1 MGKGFARRKKT
12 IKTMFI
18 GQMVK
23 EVERLRAENK
33 ALKEDPNSVVG
44 KFIGQFNDVVD
55 QNQRLSALSCAMIR
69 KQGDSVKITREE
81 IEFFTGKRL
90 RVNVNTEGEVDLKDA
105 TEYIFSYTATTKEE
119 EEAAKKAATVTLT
132 TCTDPNCTLPKDLV
146 HTHDTPVLP
155 DGELKITNGETP
167 VVEVAVP
174 ESPAVA

>member
-33 ALKEDPNSVVG
+33 ALKEDPDSVVG

-69 KQGDSVKITREE
+69 KQGDSVKVTREE

-90 RVNVNTEGEVDLKDA
+90 RVNVNTEGDVDLKDA
-105 TEYIFSYTATTKEE
+105 TEYIFSFTATTKEE
-119 EEAAKKAATVTLT
+119 EEAAKKAAETVA
-132 TCTDPNCTLPKDLV
+132 CTDPNCTLPKDLV
-146 HTHDTPVLP
+146 HTHDAPVVP
-155 DGELKITNGETP
+155 DGELKITNGEA
-167 VVEVAVP
+167 VAVP
-174 ESPAVA
+174 ETPAVA